1 MHNNILTYW
10 LRLFIGWLT
19 GFVLTSSANGS
30 TTGSATG
37 SAAILAVDLNH
48 VLAIGLGP
56 KTSGGVV
63 SIIILSKDA
72 SIVIS
77 YGCGVHGINISIVS
91 ETTTISLLLS

>member
-1 MHNNILTYW
+1 MHNNILTYG

-30 TTGSATG
+30 TPGSATG
-37 SAAILAVDLNH
+37 SAAILAFDLNH

-77 YGCGVHGINISIVS
+77 YCCGVHGINIFN
-91 ETTTISLLLS
+91 SL